1 MNDSIAHIS
10 FSFFWQLDIQKE
22 LEDLDYLSPLFFF
35 FLIYL
40 LFSTGSQKTGF
51 RVTGELHFSE

>member
-10 FSFFWQLDIQKE
+10 FSFFWQLDIHKE

-40 LFSTGSQKTGF
+40 LFLNTPHSQQIKRNYGW
-51 RVTGELHFSE
+51 